1 MSGPLLGA
9 KIDMPRKPKSSSTYT
24 PTTDTPA
31 PPPEAEEEESE
42 EEEADMLD
50 EDVIPQANADL
61 EAPQPAV
68 LAS

>member
-1 MSGPLLGA
+1 
-9 KIDMPRKPKSSSTYT
+9 MPRKPKSSGTYT

-31 PPPEAEEEESE
+31 PPPEAEEDESE

-50 EDVIPQANADL
+50 EDVIPEANADL
-61 EAPQPAV
+61 EVPQPAV